1 MRQLGY
7 LVWWHLAGVRLSP
20 AELRARLVAAGFP
33 LPVRRSRP
41 RTSLDSRSRLLV
53 QAIER
58 VPGAVGVRPEG
69 GVVFAPHAAE
79 PHLERLR
86 DALAGLAT
94 TDPTPAGLYLLTVA
108 STPENRAMLA
118 ETVTAGLLQDIAAL
132 GRELDHLQ
140 TKSSLIRPR
149 TLDDRLVRLQA
160 LRERAAFHTALLT
173 KVQRGVVTAAVAA
186 LARRIEEARAQ

>member
-1 MRQLGY
+1 MRLLGY
-7 LVWWHLAGVRLSP
+7 LVWWHLAGVQLTP

-69 GVVFAPHAAE
+69 GVVFAPRAAE

-86 DALAGLAT
+86 GALAGLPT

-108 STPENRAMLA
+108 STPENQAMLA
-118 ETVTAGLLQDIAAL
+118 GAVTAGLLQDIAAL

-149 TLDDRLVRLQA
+149 TLDDRLVRLQV
-160 LRERAAFHTALLT
+160 LRERAAFHMALLT
-173 KVQRGVVTAAVAA
+173 KAQRGVVVAAVAA
-186 LARRIEEARAQ
+186 LARRIDEARTR